1 MSVANGRAV
10 PAQDSAAANS
20 ALRFHLAVQ
29 DSRLGVMLLMGV
41 VAGVGWVTHLLE
53 FDPLLGAV
61 SIGAGALSTVVFKA
75 LYRRAAARG
84 EQPALHRAW
93 LAVDIVLI
101 SWSIWIT
108 GDRYPLWLI
117 WFLIAATAAAFVA
130 GRRAALFVELASSI
144 AYVATLVAM
153 GRIRGVDSELAFAI
167 GRLVLLF
174 GSTLF
179 MVQGIADLRDK
190 RRQIAALH
198 AEQGDQLA
206 ELRRLADELDRRG
219 RDLAE
224 ANLRAQ
230 EANRAKSQFLA
241 NMSHELRTPL
251 NSIIGFSEILGDKVG
266 PALEPRLRKF
276 LANILASGKHLLGLI
291 NDILDLSKIEAGRME
306 LHCEPLSL
314 VDLVRG
320 VESVMHSIASQRSIE
335 LETVLDA
342 DLPAIVADA
351 PRIKQ
356 TLYNLV
362 SNAVKFSPPESTV
375 TVRARRLPAA
385 QSKLGTDSVV
395 IEVEDRGRGIDRDD
409 QQLIFEEFRQVDG
422 VKTRNMGG
430 TGLGLALVKRFV
442 EMHGGQVEVESELGR
457 GSLFRVVLPQ
467 NAAAVE
473 PLRGHGD
480 PVSFGFA
487 LEELDVSPGS
497 DSGPMILV
505 AEDDTEFFTAL
516 AADLRAEGY
525 RVQRAARG
533 DEVEQMVRVERPD
546 AIVLDL
552 VLPVRDGWEVLKLL
566 KAEPA
571 TAEIPV
577 LIVSVVSDHE
587 LGLALGAHDYFLKP
601 LDRRRFLARLRG
613 IARPLGVQRPR
624 VLVIDDDPL
633 VHDYLGLELEDAG
646 FDVLSAL
653 DGRQGIELAISGRPD
668 VVVLDLVMEGLD
680 GLRVGAELQSRPET
694 SALPIV
700 VFTSKE
706 LDADERR
713 RLSES
718 MSAMSAILS
727 KAPEDR
733 RRLIG
738 LLRELEARRAPGKE
752 RDAQRLG
759 DRG

>member
-1 MSVANGRAV
+1 MNDAERRSDTSEEPS
-10 PAQDSAAANS
+10 PASS

-29 DSRLGVMLLMGV
+29 DSRLGVILLMGV
-41 VAGVGWVTHLLE
+41 VAAVGWVTGLLE
-53 FDPLLGAV
+53 FDPLLGAA
-61 SIGAGALSTVVFKA
+61 SIAAGALSTVVFKV
-75 LYRRAAARG
+75 LYRRAAARDRR
-84 EQPALHRAW
+84 PPLHRAW
-93 LAVDIVLI
+93 LGVDIVLI
-101 SWSIWIT
+101 CWSIWIT

-117 WFLIAATAAAFVA
+117 WFLIAATAAAFVE
-130 GRRAALFVELASSI
+130 GRRAAMLVEGASSV
-144 AYVATLVAM
+144 AYLATLVAM
-153 GRIRGVDSELAFAI
+153 GRIRGLDAELALAV

-190 RRQIAALH
+190 RRQIASLH
-198 AEQGDQLA
+198 AEQSRQLA
-206 ELRRLADELDRRG
+206 ELRRLAEELDIRG

-251 NSIIGFSEILGDKVG
+251 NSIIGFSEILGDKIG
-266 PALEPRLRKF
+266 PTLDARLQRF

-306 LHCEPLSL
+306 LVYEPLSL

-320 VESVMHSIASQRSIE
+320 VESVMHSIAAKQSIE
-335 LETVLDA
+335 IETELDA

-362 SNAVKFSPPESTV
+362 SNAVKFSPPGSVV
-375 TVRARRLPAA
+375 TVRAKTYPPARERLGVDGVA
-385 QSKLGTDSVV
+385 L
-395 IEVEDRGRGIDRDD
+395 EVEDRGRGIDRDD

-422 VKTRNMGG
+422 AKVRNMGG

-442 EMHGGQVEVESELGR
+442 ELHGGLVEVESELGR
-457 GSLFRVVLPQ
+457 GSLFRVVLPVD
-467 NAAAVE
+467 AGAVE
-473 PLRGHGD
+473 PRRGDGE

-487 LEELDVSPGS
+487 VSDLTQSAEEPSQPLV
-497 DSGPMILV
+497 LV
-505 AEDDTEFFTAL
+505 AEDDGEFFAAL

-525 RVQRAARG
+525 RVRRAARG
-533 DEVEQMVRVERPD
+533 DEVEVLVREERPN

-552 VLPVRDGWEVLKLL
+552 VLPVRDGWEVLKRL
-566 KAEPA
+566 KADPR

-577 LIVSVVSDHE
+577 LIVSVVADHE

-601 LDRRRFLARLRG
+601 LDRRRFLDRLRR
-613 IARPLGVQRPR
+613 IARPHGPRRPR

-646 FDVLSAL
+646 FEVLAAL
-653 DGRQGIELAISGRPD
+653 DGRQGIELAIGSQPD
-668 VVVLDLVMEGLD
+668 VVVLDLIMEGFD
-680 GLRVGAELQSRPET
+680 GFRVGAELQARPET
-694 SALPIV
+694 AGLPIV
-700 VFTSKE
+700 VFTSKDLAPE
-706 LDADERR
+706 ERR
-713 RLSES
+713 QLSAS
-718 MSAMSAILS
+718 MSAVLS

-733 RRLIG
+733 RRLIA
-738 LLRELEARRAPGKE
+738 LLHELEAQRIGGKE
-752 RDAQRLG
+752 SDAARLG